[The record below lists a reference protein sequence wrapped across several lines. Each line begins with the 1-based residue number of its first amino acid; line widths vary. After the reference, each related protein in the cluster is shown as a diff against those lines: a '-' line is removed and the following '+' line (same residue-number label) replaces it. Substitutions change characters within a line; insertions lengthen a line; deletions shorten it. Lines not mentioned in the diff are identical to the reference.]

1 MLLSVPIRLMPA
13 SSQQSSVKKR
23 QISLYV
29 VLVAPFLAQ
38 IILTVWITGWLSLR
52 NGEQSVQ
59 NLADQLMERTG
70 QQVSQHL
77 EDFVALPHRLNHEN
91 VKLLKQEEIGENPD
105 LLRQMFWAQA
115 NSYPEVGYISY
126 TQANG
131 EFLGVG
137 SWLEGYDLVVDEISA
152 IAPGQVSTY
161 TIKEDGSKG
170 ELLVKEAYEPR
181 EQDWYINTQTV
192 NREAWTFTIEELANR
207 EPYIGVSLNM
217 PVYESDNPGEP
228 KLKGMVGADFLIEDI
243 SRYLESIQFSPSG
256 QIFVVDREG
265 MLIGNSIGESIIRKD
280 SDGNPERVN
289 IQATRGDL
297 AKHIQPF
304 LSDLSPT
311 VLKEVQ
317 TLNFELDQK
326 KHFLL
331 LQPWQDEQGLD
342 WVIILA
348 VPASDFMGQ
357 IQINTRNTIGLCLV
371 ALLISSLFG
380 LKIARRIA
388 APIRQLR
395 HNSQTISQG
404 DLNFPQSQPKQS
416 FILEITELNQAFE
429 HMAYWL
435 KESFHQLNH
444 RAHHDGLTG
453 LLNREAF
460 RENLLQELQ
469 QRTQRTGDLIGT
481 SHQAL
486 LFLDLDYFK
495 LINDSLG
502 HMVGD
507 RLLLEVSHR
516 LQQHVRD
523 RDMLA
528 RFGGDEFVILLHSVA
543 QQQDAEQISKRLI
556 QGLQKPFVIEDNE
569 VYIDVSIGIVM
580 IPPNADS
587 ADDLLRSAD
596 LALYRAKSNGR
607 GRYEL
612 FDDHMHIDVLSRL
625 HLETDLRNALE
636 RQEFSLHYQP
646 IVCTVSQEIKGF
658 EALVRWQHTEKGWI
672 SPGKFIP
679 VAEETDL
686 IIRLGWWVLEEACQQ
701 MAIWQQNGDALANAK
716 MSVNVSTKQFFKPDF
731 VEGVQAILERVPL
744 EAKYLKIEITESL
757 LMHHEGAIQNKFKQL
772 QALGIELSLDDF
784 GTGYSSLSYLHKF
797 KIDTLKI
804 DQSFIQKMH
813 QGDQHKAIIRTI
825 IELAK
830 QMEMNVVAEGV
841 EEEVQLKALEQLG
854 CEMIQGYFIA
864 KPMDAQGI
872 NQFMTQRT
880 TSLVIAS

>member
-1 MLLSVPIRLMPA
+1 MLA

-23 QISLYV
+23 QLSLYV

-77 EDFVALPHRLNHEN
+77 EDFVALPHRLNLEN
-91 VKLLKQEEIGENPD
+91 VELLKQEEINNNPD
-105 LLRQMFWAQA
+105 LLRQIFWAQA
-115 NSYPEVGYISY
+115 KSYPEVGYISY
-126 TQANG
+126 TQSNG

-161 TIKEDGSKG
+161 ALEEDGSKG

-181 EQDWYINTQTV
+181 NQDWYINTQTV
-192 NREAWTFTIEELANR
+192 NREAWTFTIEESDDT
-207 EPYIGVSLNM
+207 YIGVSLNM
-217 PVYESDNPGEP
+217 PVYDPENPGEP
-228 KLKGMVGADFLIEDI
+228 ALKGMVGADFLIEDI
-243 SRYLESIQFSPSG
+243 SSYLESIQFSPSG

-265 MLIGNSIGESIIRKD
+265 MLIGNSIGESIIRQD
-280 SDGNPERVN
+280 SDGSSERVS
-289 IQATRGDL
+289 IQASRSDL

-311 VLKEVQ
+311 GLKEVQ
-317 TLNFELDQK
+317 TLDFELDQK

-357 IQINTRNTIGLCLV
+357 IHTNTRNTIGLCLV

-380 LKIARRIA
+380 LKTARRIA

-395 HNSQTISQG
+395 QNSQTISQG
-404 DLNFPQSQPKQS
+404 DLNSPQSQPKQS

-435 KESFHQLNH
+435 KESFHQLNY

-460 RENLLQELQ
+460 RETLLQELQ
-469 QRTQRTGDLIGT
+469 QRTQRKGDLIGR
-481 SHQAL
+481 SQQAL

-516 LQQHVRD
+516 LQQHLRD
-523 RDMLA
+523 RDTLA
-528 RFGGDEFVILLHSVA
+528 RFGGDEFVILLNSIA
-543 QQQDAEQISKRLI
+543 QQRDAEQISKRLI
-556 QGLQKPFVIEDNE
+556 QALQKPFVIEGHE
-569 VYIDVSIGIVM
+569 VYIDVSIGIVI
-580 IPPNADS
+580 IPSNADS

-612 FDDHMHIDVLSRL
+612 FDDRMHTDVLSRL

-646 IVCTVSQEIKGF
+646 IVCTITQDIQGF
-658 EALVRWQHTEKGWI
+658 EALVRWQHPEKGWI

-701 MAIWQQNGDALANAK
+701 MAIWQQSGDALANAK
-716 MSVNVSTKQFFKPDF
+716 MSVNVSTKQFFQPDF
-731 VEGVQAILERVPL
+731 LERVQAILERVPL
-744 EAKYLKIEITESL
+744 EAKYLKLEITESL
-757 LMHHEGAIQNKFKQL
+757 LMHHEGAIQNKFQQL
-772 QALGIELSLDDF
+772 RALGIELSLDDF

-813 QGDQHKAIIRTI
+813 QGNQHKAIIRTI

-830 QMEMNVVAEGV
+830 QMEMDVVAEGV
-841 EEEVQLKALEQLG
+841 EEEIQLRALEELG

-864 KPMDAQGI
+864 RPMDAKGI
-872 NQFMTQRT
+872 NTFMLEKA
-880 TSLVIAS
+880 TSLLIAS